1 MDLEVLSIP
10 CVMQQFSD
18 RTSRKGTPE
27 PPTTISPTNPP
38 SPVLEKLNNCLS
50 MFTNKYFLNMIYLEE

>member
-10 CVMQQFSD
+10 CVMQQFPD
-18 RTSRKGTPE
+18 RTSGCALF
-27 PPTTISPTNPP
+27 TNPP